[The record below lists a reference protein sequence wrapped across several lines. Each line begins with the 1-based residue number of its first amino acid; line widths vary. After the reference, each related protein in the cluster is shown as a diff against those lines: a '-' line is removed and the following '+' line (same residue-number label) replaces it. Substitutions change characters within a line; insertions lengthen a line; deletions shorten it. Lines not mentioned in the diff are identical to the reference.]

1 MATSAIFKY
10 ANDISMNRSANSAR
24 SVTTGGYARTH
35 RLGPSVMSFEADL
48 PLLTEEQFR
57 EVENE
62 LFGIDDGI
70 KFLNVNISSNNGNN
84 IMQSTAVPLKAG
96 ETNIKLIAYSYST
109 TREITLTNLLPN
121 TTNIFKIGDFLQFA
135 NFHKLYQIA
144 KPLGSTN
151 SIFTSS
157 STGTCKVRLSTPLLS
172 SVGLP
177 VTSIGSTDR
186 YYIVT
191 GSADEYEIV
200 SYDLYGG
207 PVRNSANNSEG
218 IIIFKDATS
227 GIQSTYADG
236 TDIKLTIPLGRT
248 TNYQINGFIGD
259 CISGTSNDSNI
270 TAAQNLQN
278 NKIGQV
284 VYSKSYSGSSATGVF
299 TFNFTTPNIRVE
311 LTDVSMIG
319 QTLTNETVVNAFNT
333 SYQDGSMTIKL
344 ANGNTAL
351 DSNGNPLVITIP
363 STQHT
368 AEQIITYLENQIE
381 VASSTHILK
390 TDGVITNLTIKAFP
404 EDYGET
410 VLNHVGYF
418 EITWGLDYEG
428 CSLEYTTPTG
438 TELVN
443 YNPVNLTG
451 DEVATI
457 ITNGI
462 TIENAAGTYVA
473 GDFINTLVDAPLRA
487 NTRRIE
493 SVTTVGTTTTINFV
507 TVQEGAVVTADT
519 FSGGDIDR
527 TRSNHTD
534 VPGTSSN
541 SLSTVGTFDI
551 EISSVI
557 ATVDT
562 FSAADTNRTATTHT
576 DVYASS
582 DNSSSTI
589 GTFDIVVD
597 SVGAITSVTVNTL
610 SENVEVGDIITVN
623 DYAMSNNGSNNFTF
637 RIATIDEGSV
647 ISVTPNTLSKNTRV
661 GDVITIDVAD
671 MDNNEAD
678 DVTFRVASVNHNN
691 ITDFTSTNYASK
703 EIYKH
708 LNDSLSTSNKVL
720 FELNNV
726 AASSVVVSDVNI
738 FMGPDVN
745 MKLMLTNKPA
755 VTIVPK
761 DENKNLY
768 KYNTFKFAEVL

>member
-62 LFGIDDGI
+62 LFSIDDGI

-84 IMQSTAVPLKAG
+84 IMQSTSVPLKPG

-121 TTNIFKIGDFLQFA
+121 TTDIFKVGDFLQFE

-144 KPLGSTN
+144 KPLGSTD

-177 VTSIGSTDR
+177 LTSVGSTDR
-186 YYIVT
+186 YYIVS
-191 GSADEYEIV
+191 GQADEHEIV

-207 PVRNSANNSEG
+207 PTRNSANNTQGE
-218 IIIFKDATS
+218 IIFKDATS
-227 GIQSTYADG
+227 SAQLTYADG
-236 TDIKLTIPLGRT
+236 TDIKLIIPLGQLS
-248 TNYQINGFIGD
+248 NNDINNFIGL
-259 CISGTSNDSNI
+259 CMAGNSNSSFL
-270 TAAQNLQN
+270 TTVQNLQN
-278 NKIGQV
+278 NKLGQIIHSK
-284 VYSKSYSGSSATGVF
+284 VYSGGSSAGTF
-299 TFNFTTPNIRVE
+299 TFNFITPNTRIE
-311 LTDVSMIG
+311 LTNISMVG
-319 QTLTNETVVNAFNT
+319 QTLTNETLIDAFST
-333 SYQDGSMTIKL
+333 AYQDGTMTIKL
-344 ANGNTAL
+344 SNGNTAL
-351 DSNGNPLVITIP
+351 DSNGNPLVINIP
-363 STQHT
+363 AIYHT
-368 AEQIITYLENQIE
+368 AEQIITYLENLIE
-381 VASSTHILK
+381 AGSSTSILK
-390 TDGVITNLTIKAFP
+390 TDGVIANISVKAFP

-410 VLNHVGYF
+410 LPNHVGYF

-438 TELVN
+438 SDVVN

-462 TIENAAGTYVA
+462 TIENAAGTYTA
-473 GDFINTLVDAPLRA
+473 GDFINTLVDAPLFA
-487 NTRRIE
+487 NTRKIQ

-507 TVQEGAVVTADT
+507 IEGKLLTVGT
-519 FSGGDIDR
+519 FSAADPAR
-527 TRSNHTD
+527 LYTD
-534 VPGTSSN
+534 HINVPGTSSN
-541 SLSTVGTFDI
+541 
-551 EISSVI
+551 
-557 ATVDT
+557 A
-562 FSAADTNRTATTHT
+562 
-576 DVYASS
+576 
-582 DNSSSTI
+582 SSTI
-589 GTFDIVVD
+589 GTFDIYVD
-597 SVGAITSVTVNTL
+597 QVGAITEVIINTPSV
-610 SENVEVGDIITVN
+610 NV
-623 DYAMSNNGSNNFTF
+623 
-637 RIATIDEGSV
+637 
-647 ISVTPNTLSKNTRV
+647 KV

-671 MDNNEAD
+671 MDNNTAAD
-678 DVTFRVASVNHNN
+678 FTFEIIGITHNG
-691 ITDFTSTNYASK
+691 ITDFTSTNYANK

-708 LNDSLSTSNKVL
+708 LNGALSTSNKVL
-720 FELNNV
+720 FELTNV
-726 AASSVVVSDVNI
+726 TPPSVYVSDVNI
-738 FMGPDVN
+738 FMGADVN

-768 KYNTFKFAEVL
+768 KYDTFKFAEVL

>member
-62 LFGIDDGI
+62 LFSIDDGI

-84 IMQSTAVPLKAG
+84 IMQSTSVPLKPG

-109 TREITLTNLLPN
+109 TREITLTNLLPS
-121 TTNIFKIGDFLQFA
+121 TTDIFKVGDFLQFE

-144 KPLGSTN
+144 KPLGSTD

-177 VTSIGSTDR
+177 LTSVGSTDR
-186 YYIVT
+186 YYIVS
-191 GSADEYEIV
+191 GQADVSEIV

-207 PVRNSANNSEG
+207 PTRNSANASQG
-218 IIIFKDATS
+218 KIIFKDATS
-227 GIQSTYADG
+227 GTQLTYADG
-236 TDIKLTIPLGRT
+236 TDVEINIPE
-248 TNYQINGFIGD
+248 NIHNNGNVGYV
-259 CISGTSNDSNI
+259 I
-270 TAAQNLQN
+270 TASITGNFTSSFLTAAELIQN
-278 NKIGQV
+278 NKISQIL
-284 VYSKSYSGSSATGVF
+284 SSANYSGSSHTGVL
-299 TFNFTTPNIRVE
+299 TFNFIIPNTRIE
-311 LTDVSMIG
+311 LTDVSMVG
-319 QTLTNETVVNAFNT
+319 QTLTNETLINAFNNP
-333 SYQDGSMTIKL
+333 YQDGTMTIKL
-344 ANGNTAL
+344 GNGNTAL

-363 STQHT
+363 AIYHT
-368 AEQIITYLENQIE
+368 AEQIITYLENLIE
-381 VASSTHILK
+381 VASSTSILK
-390 TDGVITNLTIKAFP
+390 TDGVIANLSVKAFP

-410 VLNHVGYF
+410 LPNHVGYF

-438 TELVN
+438 TDVVN

-462 TIENAAGTYVA
+462 TIENASGTYTA
-473 GDFINTLVDAPLRA
+473 GDFINTLVDAPLFA
-487 NTRRIE
+487 NTRKIE

-507 TVQEGAVVTADT
+507 IEGKLLTVGT
-519 FSGGDIDR
+519 FSAADPARLYNDHI
-527 TRSNHTD
+527 N

-541 SLSTVGTFDI
+541 
-551 EISSVI
+551 
-557 ATVDT
+557 A
-562 FSAADTNRTATTHT
+562 
-576 DVYASS
+576 
-582 DNSSSTI
+582 SSTI
-589 GTFDIVVD
+589 GTFDIYVD
-597 SVGAITSVTVNTL
+597 QVGAITEVIINTP
-610 SENVEVGDIITVN
+610 STNV
-623 DYAMSNNGSNNFTF
+623 
-637 RIATIDEGSV
+637 
-647 ISVTPNTLSKNTRV
+647 KV

-671 MDNNEAD
+671 MDNNTAAD
-678 DVTFRVASVNHNN
+678 FTFQVATIIVDG
-691 ITDFTSTNYASK
+691 ITDFTSTNYANK

-708 LNDSLSTSNKVL
+708 LNGALSTSNKVL
-720 FELNNV
+720 FELTNV
-726 AASSVVVSDVNI
+726 TPPSVYVSDVNI
-738 FMGPDVN
+738 FMGADVN

-768 KYNTFKFAEVL
+768 KYDTFQFAEVL

>member
-62 LFGIDDGI
+62 LFSIDDGI

-84 IMQSTAVPLKAG
+84 IMQSTSVPLKAG
-96 ETNIKLIAYSYST
+96 ETNIKLVAYSYST

-121 TTNIFKIGDFLQFA
+121 TTDIFKVGDFLQFE

-144 KPLGSTN
+144 KPLGSTD

-157 STGTCKVRLSTPLLS
+157 NTGTCKVRLSTPLLS

-177 VTSIGSTDR
+177 LTSVGSTDR

-191 GSADEYEIV
+191 GEADEFEIV
-200 SYDLYGG
+200 SYDLFAG
-207 PVRNSANNSEG
+207 PTRNNANSSEG
-218 IIIFKDATS
+218 IIIFKDATT
-227 GIQSTYADG
+227 GVQSTYADG
-236 TDIKLTIPLGRT
+236 TDIKLIIPLNKIS
-248 TNYQINGFIGD
+248 NYNVNGFIGD
-259 CISGTSNDSNI
+259 CIEGTSNESNI
-270 TAAQNLQN
+270 TDAQNLQN
-278 NKIGQV
+278 NKIGQIIH
-284 VYSKSYSGSSATGVF
+284 SKVFSGNSVTATLN
-299 TFNFTTPNIRVE
+299 FNFITPNIRAE

-319 QTLTNETVVNAFNT
+319 QTLTNETLINAFST
-333 SYQDGSMTIKL
+333 PYQDGTMTIKL
-344 ANGNTAL
+344 SNGNTAL

-363 STQHT
+363 SIYHT
-368 AEQIITYLENQIE
+368 AEQIITYLENLIE
-381 VASSTHILK
+381 AGSSTSILK
-390 TDGVITNLTIKAFP
+390 TDGVITNISVKAFP

-410 VLNHVGYF
+410 LPNHVGYF

-438 TELVN
+438 TDAVN

-462 TIENAAGTYVA
+462 TIENASGTYTA
-473 GDFINTLVDAPLRA
+473 GDFINTLVDAPLLA
-487 NTRRIE
+487 NTKRIQ

-507 TVQEGAVVTADT
+507 TVQEGSINTLGNFSAADVA
-519 FSGGDIDR
+519 R
-527 TRSNHTD
+527 TETTHTN
-534 VPGTSSN
+534 VPGTSNNTS
-541 SLSTVGTFDI
+541 STVGTFDI
-551 EISSVI
+551 
-557 ATVDT
+557 A
-562 FSAADTNRTATTHT
+562 
-576 DVYASS
+576 
-582 DNSSSTI
+582 
-589 GTFDIVVD
+589 VD
-597 SVGAITSVTVNTL
+597 SVGAITSVNVNT
-610 SENVEVGDIITVN
+610 
-623 DYAMSNNGSNNFTF
+623 
-637 RIATIDEGSV
+637 
-647 ISVTPNTLSKNTRV
+647 PSKNTRV

-671 MDNNEAD
+671 MDNNTAAD
-678 DVTFRVASVNHNN
+678 FTFEIIAITHNG
-691 ITDFTSTNYASK
+691 ITDFTSTNYANK

-708 LNDSLSTSNKVL
+708 LNGALSTSNKVL
-720 FELNNV
+720 FELTNV
-726 AASSVVVSDVNI
+726 TPPSVYVSDVNI
-738 FMGPDVN
+738 FMGADVN

-768 KYNTFKFAEVL
+768 KYDTFKFAEVL

>member
-62 LFGIDDGI
+62 LFSIDDGI

-84 IMQSTAVPLKAG
+84 IMQSTPVPLKAG

-121 TTNIFKIGDFLQFA
+121 TTDIFKVGDFLQFES
-135 NFHKLYQIA
+135 FHKLYQIA
-144 KPLGSTN
+144 KPLGSTD

-177 VTSIGSTDR
+177 ITSVGSTDR
-186 YYIVT
+186 YYIV
-191 GSADEYEIV
+191 
-200 SYDLYGG
+200 
-207 PVRNSANNSEG
+207 
-218 IIIFKDATS
+218 S
-227 GIQSTYADG
+227 GQD
-236 TDIKLTIPLGRT
+236 
-248 TNYQINGFIGD
+248 
-259 CISGTSNDSNI
+259 
-270 TAAQNLQN
+270 
-278 NKIGQV
+278 
-284 VYSKSYSGSSATGVF
+284 
-299 TFNFTTPNIRVE
+299 
-311 LTDVSMIG
+311 DV
-319 QTLTNETVVNAFNT
+319 
-333 SYQDGSMTIKL
+333 YQDGTMTIKL

-351 DSNGNPLVITIP
+351 DSKGNPLVINIP
-363 STQHT
+363 STNQD
-368 AEQIITYLENQIE
+368 AYQIISYLESQIE
-381 VASSTHILK
+381 SDSSTHILK
-390 TDGVITNLTIKAFP
+390 TDGVIVNLSVKAFP
-404 EDYGET
+404 END
-410 VLNHVGYF
+410 NVGYF

-438 TELVN
+438 LDVVN

-462 TIENAAGTYVA
+462 TIENAAGTYTA
-473 GDFINTLVDAPLRA
+473 GDFINTLVDAPLLA
-487 NTRRIE
+487 NTKRIQ

-507 TVQEGAVVTADT
+507 TEQEGSINTLGNFSAADVA
-519 FSGGDIDR
+519 R
-527 TRSNHTD
+527 TETTHTN

-541 SLSTVGTFDI
+541 PL
-551 EISSVI
+551 
-557 ATVDT
+557 
-562 FSAADTNRTATTHT
+562 
-576 DVYASS
+576 
-582 DNSSSTI
+582 STI
-589 GTFDIVVD
+589 GTFNISVD
-597 SVGAITSVTVNTL
+597 SVGAITSVNT
-610 SENVEVGDIITVN
+610 
-623 DYAMSNNGSNNFTF
+623 Y
-637 RIATIDEGSV
+637 
-647 ISVTPNTLSKNTRV
+647 TPSKNVRV

-671 MDNNEAD
+671 MDNNTAAD
-678 DVTFRVASVNHNN
+678 FTFEITSILHNG
-691 ITDFTSTNYASK
+691 ITDFTSTNYTDK

-708 LNDSLSTSNKVL
+708 LNDALSTSNKVL
-720 FELNNV
+720 FELTNISP
-726 AASSVVVSDVNI
+726 SSIYVSDVNI

-768 KYNTFKFAEVL
+768 KYDTFKFAEVL

>member
-62 LFGIDDGI
+62 LFSIDDGI

-84 IMQSTAVPLKAG
+84 IMQSTSVPLKPG

-121 TTNIFKIGDFLQFA
+121 TTDIFKVGDFLQFE

-144 KPLGSTN
+144 KPLGSTD

-177 VTSIGSTDR
+177 ITSVGSTDR
-186 YYIVT
+186 YYIV
-191 GSADEYEIV
+191 
-200 SYDLYGG
+200 
-207 PVRNSANNSEG
+207 
-218 IIIFKDATS
+218 S
-227 GIQSTYADG
+227 GQD
-236 TDIKLTIPLGRT
+236 
-248 TNYQINGFIGD
+248 
-259 CISGTSNDSNI
+259 
-270 TAAQNLQN
+270 
-278 NKIGQV
+278 
-284 VYSKSYSGSSATGVF
+284 
-299 TFNFTTPNIRVE
+299 
-311 LTDVSMIG
+311 DV
-319 QTLTNETVVNAFNT
+319 
-333 SYQDGSMTIKL
+333 YQDGTMTIKL

-351 DSNGNPLVITIP
+351 DSKGNPLVINIP
-363 STQHT
+363 STNQD
-368 AEQIITYLENQIE
+368 AYQIISYLESQIE
-381 VASSTHILK
+381 SASSTHILK
-390 TDGVITNLTIKAFP
+390 TDGVIINLSVKAFP
-404 EDYGET
+404 END
-410 VLNHVGYF
+410 NVGYF

-438 TELVN
+438 SDVVN

-462 TIENAAGTYVA
+462 TIENAAGTYTA
-473 GDFINTLVDAPLRA
+473 GDFINTLVDAPLLA
-487 NTRRIE
+487 NTKRIQ
-493 SVTTVGTTTTINFV
+493 SVTTAGTTTTINFV
-507 TVQEGAVVTADT
+507 TVQEGSINTVGNFSAADVA
-519 FSGGDIDR
+519 R
-527 TRSNHTD
+527 TETTHTN
-534 VPGTSSN
+534 VPGTSN
-541 SLSTVGTFDI
+541 NAL
-551 EISSVI
+551 
-557 ATVDT
+557 
-562 FSAADTNRTATTHT
+562 
-576 DVYASS
+576 
-582 DNSSSTI
+582 STI
-589 GTFDIVVD
+589 GTFNISVD
-597 SVGAITSVTVNTL
+597 SVGAITSVNA
-610 SENVEVGDIITVN
+610 
-623 DYAMSNNGSNNFTF
+623 Y
-637 RIATIDEGSV
+637 
-647 ISVTPNTLSKNTRV
+647 TPSKNVRV

-671 MDNNEAD
+671 MDNNTAD
-678 DVTFRVASVNHNN
+678 DFTFEITSILHNG
-691 ITDFTSTNYASK
+691 ITDFTSTNYTDK

-708 LNDSLSTSNKVL
+708 LNDALSTSNKVL
-720 FELNNV
+720 FELTNISP
-726 AASSVVVSDVNI
+726 SSIYVSDVNI

-768 KYNTFKFAEVL
+768 KYDTFKFAEVL

>member
-62 LFGIDDGI
+62 LFSIDDGI

-84 IMQSTAVPLKAG
+84 IMQSTSVPLKAG

-121 TTNIFKIGDFLQFA
+121 TTDIFKVGDFLQFE

-144 KPLGSTN
+144 KPLGSTD

-157 STGTCKVRLSTPLLS
+157 NTGTCKVRLSTPLLS

-177 VTSIGSTDR
+177 LTSVGSTDR

-191 GSADEYEIV
+191 GEADEFEIV
-200 SYDLYGG
+200 DYDLYGG
-207 PVRNSANNSEG
+207 PTRNSANASQG
-218 IIIFKDATS
+218 KIIFKDATS
-227 GIQSTYADG
+227 GTQLTYDDG
-236 TDIKLTIPLGRT
+236 TDVEINIPLNTYSNYNINSIIT
-248 TNYQINGFIGD
+248 TCIAGNY
-259 CISGTSNDSNI
+259 DSYNL
-270 TAAQNLQN
+270 TATELLQN
-278 NKIGQV
+278 NKISQILSSV
-284 VYSKSYSGSSATGVF
+284 SYSGGSHTGTL
-299 TFNFTTPNIRVE
+299 TFNFTTYNVRAE

-319 QTLTNETVVNAFNT
+319 QTMSNETLVNALST
-333 SYQDGSMTIKL
+333 IYQDGTITIKL
-344 ANGNTAL
+344 DNGNTAL

-363 STQHT
+363 AIYHT
-368 AEQIITYLENQIE
+368 AEQIITYLENLIE
-381 VASSTHILK
+381 AGSSTNILK
-390 TDGVITNLTIKAFP
+390 TDGVITNLSVKAFP

-410 VLNHVGYF
+410 LSNHVGYF

-438 TELVN
+438 TDVVN

-451 DEVATI
+451 DEVETI

-462 TIENAAGTYVA
+462 TIENAAGTYIA
-473 GDFINTLVDAPLRA
+473 GDFINTLVDAPLLA
-487 NTRRIE
+487 NTRKIQ
-493 SVTTVGTTTTINFV
+493 SVTTVGTTTTINFI
-507 TVQEGAVVTADT
+507 TAQEGVISTVGT
-519 FSGGDIDR
+519 FSAADPAR
-527 TRSNHTD
+527 TETVHTN
-534 VPGTSSN
+534 VSGTSSN
-541 SLSTVGTFDI
+541 ALSTVGTFDI
-551 EISSVI
+551 S
-557 ATVDT
+557 
-562 FSAADTNRTATTHT
+562 
-576 DVYASS
+576 
-582 DNSSSTI
+582 
-589 GTFDIVVD
+589 VD
-597 SVGAITSVTVNTL
+597 SVGAITLVTVNTP
-610 SENVEVGDIITVN
+610 SENV
-623 DYAMSNNGSNNFTF
+623 
-637 RIATIDEGSV
+637 
-647 ISVTPNTLSKNTRV
+647 RV

-671 MDNNEAD
+671 MDNNTAAD
-678 DVTFRVASVNHNN
+678 FTFQIATITHNG
-691 ITDFTSTNYASK
+691 ITDFTSTNYTGK

-708 LNDSLSTSNKVL
+708 LNGALSTSNKVL
-720 FELNNV
+720 FELTNISP
-726 AASSVVVSDVNI
+726 SSVYVSDVNI
-738 FMGPDVN
+738 FMGADVN

>member
-121 TTNIFKIGDFLQFA
+121 TTDIFKVGDFLQFA

-144 KPLGSTN
+144 KPLGSTD

-177 VTSIGSTDR
+177 VTSVGSTDR

-191 GSADEYEIV
+191 GS
-200 SYDLYGG
+200 S
-207 PVRNSANNSEG
+207 
-218 IIIFKDATS
+218 
-227 GIQSTYADG
+227 ST
-236 TDIKLTIPLGRT
+236 T
-248 TNYQINGFIGD
+248 
-259 CISGTSNDSNI
+259 
-270 TAAQNLQN
+270 
-278 NKIGQV
+278 
-284 VYSKSYSGSSATGVF
+284 
-299 TFNFTTPNIRVE
+299 
-311 LTDVSMIG
+311 
-319 QTLTNETVVNAFNT
+319 
-333 SYQDGSMTIKL
+333 YQDGTMTIKL

-351 DSNGNPLVITIP
+351 DSKGNPLVINIP
-363 STQHT
+363 AAQQT
-368 AEQIITYLENQIE
+368 AEQIISYLETQIE
-381 VASSTHILK
+381 EASSTHILK
-390 TDGVITNLTIKAFP
+390 TDGVIINLSVKAFP

-410 VLNHVGYF
+410 LPNHVGYF

-443 YNPVNLTG
+443 YNPINLTG

-473 GDFINTLVDAPLRA
+473 GDFINTLVDAPLKA
-487 NTRRIE
+487 NTKRIQ

-507 TVQEGAVVTADT
+507 TVQEGTIATVGTFSAADT
-519 FSGGDIDR
+519 DR
-527 TRSNHTD
+527 IETTHTD

-541 SLSTVGTFDI
+541 ASSTVGTFDI
-551 EISSVI
+551 E
-557 ATVDT
+557 
-562 FSAADTNRTATTHT
+562 
-576 DVYASS
+576 
-582 DNSSSTI
+582 
-589 GTFDIVVD
+589 VD
-597 SVGAITSVTVNTL
+597 SVGAITSVTVNT
-610 SENVEVGDIITVN
+610 
-623 DYAMSNNGSNNFTF
+623 
-637 RIATIDEGSV
+637 
-647 ISVTPNTLSKNTRV
+647 PSKNTRV

-678 DVTFRVASVNHNN
+678 DFTFQVATISNN
-691 ITDFTSTNYASK
+691 GITDFTSTNYASK

-726 AASSVVVSDVNI
+726 AASSIVVSDVNI

-768 KYNTFKFAEVL
+768 KYDTFKFAEVL

>member
-84 IMQSTAVPLKAG
+84 IMQSTAVPLKPG

-121 TTNIFKIGDFLQFA
+121 TTNIFKVGDFLQFE

-144 KPLGSTN
+144 KPLGSTD

-177 VTSIGSTDR
+177 LTSVGSTDR

-191 GSADEYEIV
+191 GEADEFEIV
-200 SYDLYGG
+200 DYDLYGG
-207 PVRNSANNSEG
+207 PTRNSANASQG
-218 IIIFKDATS
+218 KIIFKDATS
-227 GIQSTYADG
+227 GTQLTYDDG
-236 TDIKLTIPLGRT
+236 TDVEINIPLNTYSNYNVNSIIT
-248 TNYQINGFIGD
+248 TSIAGNYD
-259 CISGTSNDSNI
+259 SSNL
-270 TAAQNLQN
+270 TATELLQN
-278 NKIGQV
+278 NKISQILSSV
-284 VYSKSYSGSSATGVF
+284 NYSGGSHTGTL
-299 TFNFTTPNIRVE
+299 TFNFTTYNVRAE

-319 QTLTNETVVNAFNT
+319 QTMSNEILVNALST
-333 SYQDGSMTIKL
+333 LYQDGTITIKL
-344 ANGNTAL
+344 DNGNTAL

-363 STQHT
+363 AIYHT
-368 AEQIITYLENQIE
+368 AEQIITYLENLIE
-381 VASSTHILK
+381 AESSTSILK
-390 TDGVITNLTIKAFP
+390 TDGVITNLSVKAFP

-410 VLNHVGYF
+410 LPNHVGYF

-438 TELVN
+438 TDVVN

-451 DEVATI
+451 DEVETI

-462 TIENAAGTYVA
+462 TIENAAGTYTA
-473 GDFINTLVDAPLRA
+473 GDFINTLVDAPLLA
-487 NTRRIE
+487 NTKRIQ
-493 SVTTVGTTTTINFV
+493 SVNTVGTTTTINFV
-507 TVQEGAVVTADT
+507 NVQEGTISTVGT
-519 FSGGDIDR
+519 FSAADVAR
-527 TRSNHTD
+527 TETTHTN
-534 VPGTSSN
+534 VSGTSSN
-541 SLSTVGTFDI
+541 ALSTVGTFDI
-551 EISSVI
+551 S
-557 ATVDT
+557 
-562 FSAADTNRTATTHT
+562 
-576 DVYASS
+576 
-582 DNSSSTI
+582 
-589 GTFDIVVD
+589 VD
-597 SVGAITSVTVNTL
+597 SVGAITSVVVNT
-610 SENVEVGDIITVN
+610 
-623 DYAMSNNGSNNFTF
+623 
-637 RIATIDEGSV
+637 
-647 ISVTPNTLSKNTRV
+647 PSKNVRV

-671 MDNNEAD
+671 MDNNTAAD
-678 DVTFRVASVNHNN
+678 FTFQIATITHNN
-691 ITDFTSTNYASK
+691 ITDFTSTNYANK

-708 LNDSLSTSNKVL
+708 LNDALSTSNKVL
-720 FELNNV
+720 FELTNV
-726 AASSVVVSDVNI
+726 TPPSVHVSDVNI
-738 FMGPDVN
+738 LMGPDVN

-768 KYNTFKFAEVL
+768 KYDTFKFAEVL

>member
-62 LFGIDDGI
+62 LFSIDDGI

-84 IMQSTAVPLKAG
+84 IMQSTSVPLKAG

-121 TTNIFKIGDFLQFA
+121 TTDIFKVGDFLQFE

-144 KPLGSTN
+144 KPLGSTD

-177 VTSIGSTDR
+177 LTSVGSTDR
-186 YYIVT
+186 YYIVS
-191 GSADEYEIV
+191 GQADEHEIV

-207 PVRNSANNSEG
+207 PTRNSANNTQGE
-218 IIIFKDATS
+218 IIFKDATS
-227 GIQSTYADG
+227 SAQLTYADG
-236 TDIKLTIPLGRT
+236 TDIKLIIPLGQLS
-248 TNYQINGFIGD
+248 NNDINNFIGL
-259 CISGTSNDSNI
+259 CMAGTSNSSFL

-278 NKIGQV
+278 SKLGQIIHSK
-284 VYSKSYSGSSATGVF
+284 VYSGGSSTGTF
-299 TFNFTTPNIRVE
+299 TFNFITPNTRIE
-311 LTDVSMIG
+311 LTNISMVG
-319 QTLTNETVVNAFNT
+319 QTLTNETLINAFT
-333 SYQDGSMTIKL
+333 TPYQDGTMTIKL
-344 ANGNTAL
+344 SNGNTAL
-351 DSNGNPLVITIP
+351 DSNGNPLVINIP
-363 STQHT
+363 AIYQS
-368 AEQIITYLENQIE
+368 AEQIITYLENLIE
-381 VASSTHILK
+381 AGSSTNILK
-390 TDGVITNLTIKAFP
+390 TDGVITNLSVKAFP

-410 VLNHVGYF
+410 LPNHVGYF

-438 TELVN
+438 TDVVN

-451 DEVATI
+451 DIVSTI

-462 TIENAAGTYVA
+462 TIENASGTYTA
-473 GDFINTLVDAPLRA
+473 GDFINTLVDAPLFA
-487 NTRRIE
+487 NTRKIE

-507 TVQEGAVVTADT
+507 IEGK
-519 FSGGDIDR
+519 
-527 TRSNHTD
+527 
-534 VPGTSSN
+534 
-541 SLSTVGTFDI
+541 LLTVG
-551 EISSVI
+551 
-557 ATVDT
+557 T
-562 FSAADTNRTATTHT
+562 FSAADPARIDT
-576 DVYASS
+576 DHYNVPGTSNNA
-582 DNSSSTI
+582 SSTI
-589 GTFDIVVD
+589 GTFDIIVD
-597 SVGAITSVTVNTL
+597 SVGAITSVVVNTP
-610 SENVEVGDIITVN
+610 SVNV
-623 DYAMSNNGSNNFTF
+623 
-637 RIATIDEGSV
+637 
-647 ISVTPNTLSKNTRV
+647 KV

-671 MDNNEAD
+671 MDNNTAAD
-678 DVTFRVASVNHNN
+678 FTFQVATIIVDG
-691 ITDFTSTNYASK
+691 ITDFTSTNYANK

-708 LNDSLSTSNKVL
+708 LNGALSTSNKVL
-720 FELNNV
+720 FELTNV
-726 AASSVVVSDVNI
+726 TPPSVYVSDVNI
-738 FMGPDVN
+738 LMGADVN

-768 KYNTFKFAEVL
+768 KYDTFKFAEVL

>member
-62 LFGIDDGI
+62 LFSIDDGI

-84 IMQSTAVPLKAG
+84 IMQSTSVPLKAG

-121 TTNIFKIGDFLQFA
+121 TTDIFKVGDFLQFE

-144 KPLGSTN
+144 KPLGSTD

-177 VTSIGSTDR
+177 LTSVGSTDR
-186 YYIVT
+186 YYIVS
-191 GSADEYEIV
+191 GQADEHEIV

-207 PVRNSANNSEG
+207 PTRNSANNTQGE
-218 IIIFKDATS
+218 IIFKDATS
-227 GIQSTYADG
+227 SAQLTYADG
-236 TDIKLTIPLGRT
+236 TDIKFIIPLGLFS
-248 TNYQINGFIGD
+248 NIDINNFIGL
-259 CISGTSNDSNI
+259 CITGNSNSANL

-278 NKIGQV
+278 NKLGQIIHSRV
-284 VYSKSYSGSSATGVF
+284 YSGSSFSTGTF
-299 TFNFTTPNIRVE
+299 TFNFITPNTRIE
-311 LTDVSMIG
+311 LTNISMVG
-319 QTLTNETVVNAFNT
+319 QTLTNETLINAFSNP
-333 SYQDGSMTIKL
+333 YQDGTMTIKL
-344 ANGNTAL
+344 SNGNTAL

-363 STQHT
+363 AIYHT
-368 AEQIITYLENQIE
+368 AEQIITYLENLIE
-381 VASSTHILK
+381 VGSSTNILK
-390 TDGVITNLTIKAFP
+390 TDGVITNISVKAFP

-410 VLNHVGYF
+410 LPNHVGYF

-438 TELVN
+438 TDVVN

-462 TIENAAGTYVA
+462 TIENAAGTYTA
-473 GDFINTLVDAPLRA
+473 GDFINTLVDAPLFA
-487 NTRRIE
+487 NTRKIE

-507 TVQEGAVVTADT
+507 IEGKLLTVGT
-519 FSGGDIDR
+519 FSAADPARI
-527 TRSNHTD
+527 NTD
-534 VPGTSSN
+534 HYNVPGTSSN
-541 SLSTVGTFDI
+541 
-551 EISSVI
+551 
-557 ATVDT
+557 A
-562 FSAADTNRTATTHT
+562 
-576 DVYASS
+576 
-582 DNSSSTI
+582 SSTI
-589 GTFDIVVD
+589 GTFDIFVD
-597 SVGAITSVTVNTL
+597 SVGAITEVAINTPSV
-610 SENVEVGDIITVN
+610 NV
-623 DYAMSNNGSNNFTF
+623 
-637 RIATIDEGSV
+637 
-647 ISVTPNTLSKNTRV
+647 KV

-671 MDNNEAD
+671 MDNNTAAD
-678 DVTFRVASVNHNN
+678 FTFQVATIIVDG
-691 ITDFTSTNYASK
+691 ITDFTSTNYANK

-708 LNDSLSTSNKVL
+708 LNGALSTSNKVF
-720 FELNNV
+720 FELTNITP
-726 AASSVVVSDVNI
+726 SSVYVSDVNI
-738 FMGPDVN
+738 FMGADVN

-768 KYNTFKFAEVL
+768 KYDTFKFAEVL

>member
-121 TTNIFKIGDFLQFA
+121 TTDIFKVGDFLQFA

-144 KPLGSTN
+144 KPLGSTD

-177 VTSIGSTDR
+177 VTSVGSTDR

-191 GSADEYEIV
+191 GS
-200 SYDLYGG
+200 S
-207 PVRNSANNSEG
+207 
-218 IIIFKDATS
+218 
-227 GIQSTYADG
+227 ST
-236 TDIKLTIPLGRT
+236 T
-248 TNYQINGFIGD
+248 
-259 CISGTSNDSNI
+259 
-270 TAAQNLQN
+270 
-278 NKIGQV
+278 
-284 VYSKSYSGSSATGVF
+284 
-299 TFNFTTPNIRVE
+299 
-311 LTDVSMIG
+311 
-319 QTLTNETVVNAFNT
+319 
-333 SYQDGSMTIKL
+333 YQDGTMTIKL

-351 DSNGNPLVITIP
+351 DSKGNPLVINIP
-363 STQHT
+363 AAQQT
-368 AEQIITYLENQIE
+368 AEQIISYLETQIE
-381 VASSTHILK
+381 EASSTHILK
-390 TDGVITNLTIKAFP
+390 TDGVIINLSVKAFP

-410 VLNHVGYF
+410 LPNHVGYF

-443 YNPVNLTG
+443 YNPINLTG

-473 GDFINTLVDAPLRA
+473 GDFINTLVDAPLKA
-487 NTRRIE
+487 NTKRIQ

-507 TVQEGAVVTADT
+507 TVQEGTIATVGTFSAADT
-519 FSGGDIDR
+519 DR
-527 TRSNHTD
+527 IETTHTD

-541 SLSTVGTFDI
+541 ASSTVGTFDI
-551 EISSVI
+551 E
-557 ATVDT
+557 
-562 FSAADTNRTATTHT
+562 
-576 DVYASS
+576 
-582 DNSSSTI
+582 
-589 GTFDIVVD
+589 VD
-597 SVGAITSVTVNTL
+597 SVGAITSVTVNT
-610 SENVEVGDIITVN
+610 
-623 DYAMSNNGSNNFTF
+623 
-637 RIATIDEGSV
+637 
-647 ISVTPNTLSKNTRV
+647 PSKNTRV

-678 DVTFRVASVNHNN
+678 DFTFQVATISNN
-691 ITDFTSTNYASK
+691 GITDFTSTNYASK

-726 AASSVVVSDVNI
+726 AASSIVVSDVNI
-738 FMGPDVN
+738 FMGPDVS

-768 KYNTFKFAEVL
+768 KYDTFKFAEVL

>member
-62 LFGIDDGI
+62 LFSIDDGI

-84 IMQSTAVPLKAG
+84 IMQSTSVPLKTG

-121 TTNIFKIGDFLQFA
+121 TTDIFKVGDFLQFE

-144 KPLGSTN
+144 KPLGSTD

-177 VTSIGSTDR
+177 LTSVGSTDR
-186 YYIVT
+186 YYIVS
-191 GSADEYEIV
+191 GQADVSEIV

-207 PVRNSANNSEG
+207 PTRNSANASQG
-218 IIIFKDATS
+218 KIIFKDATS
-227 GIQSTYADG
+227 GTQLTYADG
-236 TDIKLTIPLGRT
+236 TDVEIIIPDNIHNNGNVGYIITASITGNLTSSFL
-248 TNYQINGFIGD
+248 
-259 CISGTSNDSNI
+259 

-278 NKIGQV
+278 NKLGQIL
-284 VYSKSYSGSSATGVF
+284 SSANYSGSSHTGVL
-299 TFNFTTPNIRVE
+299 TFNFIIPNTRIE
-311 LTDVSMIG
+311 LTDVSMVG
-319 QTLTNETVVNAFNT
+319 QTLTNETLINAFNNP
-333 SYQDGSMTIKL
+333 YQDGTMTIKL
-344 ANGNTAL
+344 GNGNTAL

-363 STQHT
+363 AIYHT
-368 AEQIITYLENQIE
+368 AEQIITYLENLIE
-381 VASSTHILK
+381 AASSTSILK
-390 TDGVITNLTIKAFP
+390 TDGVIANLSVKAFP

-410 VLNHVGYF
+410 LPNHVGYF

-438 TELVN
+438 TDVVN

-462 TIENAAGTYVA
+462 TIENASGTYTA
-473 GDFINTLVDAPLRA
+473 GDFINTLVDAPLLA
-487 NTRRIE
+487 NTRKIE
-493 SVTTVGTTTTINFV
+493 SVTTVGTTTTINFI
-507 TVQEGAVVTADT
+507 TAQEGVILTLDNYSAADT
-519 FSGGDIDR
+519 AR
-527 TRSNHTD
+527 TETVHTN
-534 VPGTSSN
+534 VPGTSN
-541 SLSTVGTFDI
+541 NAL
-551 EISSVI
+551 
-557 ATVDT
+557 
-562 FSAADTNRTATTHT
+562 
-576 DVYASS
+576 
-582 DNSSSTI
+582 STI
-589 GTFDIVVD
+589 GTFNISVD
-597 SVGAITSVTVNTL
+597 SVGRIYSVTENTPSVN
-610 SENVEVGDIITVN
+610 V
-623 DYAMSNNGSNNFTF
+623 
-637 RIATIDEGSV
+637 
-647 ISVTPNTLSKNTRV
+647 RV
-661 GDVITIDVAD
+661 GEVITIDVAD
-671 MDNNEAD
+671 MDNNTAAD
-678 DVTFRVASVNHNN
+678 FTFEIIAITHNG
-691 ITDFTSTNYASK
+691 ITDFTSTNYANK

-708 LNDSLSTSNKVL
+708 LNEALSTSNKVF
-720 FELNNV
+720 FELTNV
-726 AASSVVVSDVNI
+726 TPPSVYVSDVNI

-745 MKLMLTNKPA
+745 MKLMLTNKPD

>member
-62 LFGIDDGI
+62 LFSIDDGI

-84 IMQSTAVPLKAG
+84 IMQSTSVPLKAG

-121 TTNIFKIGDFLQFA
+121 TTDIFKVGDFLQFE

-144 KPLGSTN
+144 KPLGSTD

-177 VTSIGSTDR
+177 LTSVGSTDR
-186 YYIVT
+186 YYIVS
-191 GSADEYEIV
+191 GQADEYEIV

-207 PVRNSANNSEG
+207 PTRNSANNTQGE
-218 IIIFKDATS
+218 IIFKDATS
-227 GIQSTYADG
+227 SAQLTYADG
-236 TDIKLTIPLGRT
+236 TDIKLIIPLGQLS
-248 TNYQINGFIGD
+248 NNDINNFIGL
-259 CISGTSNDSNI
+259 CMAGNSNSSFL
-270 TAAQNLQN
+270 TTVQNLQN
-278 NKIGQV
+278 NKLGQIIHSK
-284 VYSKSYSGSSATGVF
+284 VYSGGSSAGIF
-299 TFNFTTPNIRVE
+299 TFNFITPNTRIE
-311 LTDVSMIG
+311 LTNISMVG
-319 QTLTNETVVNAFNT
+319 QTLTNETLIDAFST
-333 SYQDGSMTIKL
+333 AYQDGTMTIKL
-344 ANGNTAL
+344 SNGNTAL
-351 DSNGNPLVITIP
+351 DSNGNPLVINIP
-363 STQHT
+363 AIYHT
-368 AEQIITYLENQIE
+368 AEQIITYLENLIE
-381 VASSTHILK
+381 AGSSTSILK
-390 TDGVITNLTIKAFP
+390 TDGVIANISVKAFP

-410 VLNHVGYF
+410 LPNHVGYF

-438 TELVN
+438 TDVVN

-451 DEVATI
+451 DIVATT

-462 TIENAAGTYVA
+462 TIENAAGTYTA
-473 GDFINTLVDAPLRA
+473 GDFINTLVDAPLFA
-487 NTRRIE
+487 NTRKIQ

-507 TVQEGAVVTADT
+507 IEGKLLTVGT
-519 FSGGDIDR
+519 FSAADPAR
-527 TRSNHTD
+527 LYTD
-534 VPGTSSN
+534 HINVPGTSSN
-541 SLSTVGTFDI
+541 
-551 EISSVI
+551 
-557 ATVDT
+557 A
-562 FSAADTNRTATTHT
+562 
-576 DVYASS
+576 
-582 DNSSSTI
+582 SSTI
-589 GTFDIVVD
+589 GTFDIYVD
-597 SVGAITSVTVNTL
+597 QVGAITEVIINTPSV
-610 SENVEVGDIITVN
+610 NV
-623 DYAMSNNGSNNFTF
+623 
-637 RIATIDEGSV
+637 
-647 ISVTPNTLSKNTRV
+647 KV

-671 MDNNEAD
+671 MDNNTAAD
-678 DVTFRVASVNHNN
+678 FTFQVATIIVDG
-691 ITDFTSTNYASK
+691 ITDFTSTNYANK

-708 LNDSLSTSNKVL
+708 LNEASSTSNKVL
-720 FELNNV
+720 FELTNV
-726 AASSVVVSDVNI
+726 TPSSVYVSDVNI
-738 FMGPDVN
+738 FMGADVN

-768 KYNTFKFAEVL
+768 KYDTFKFAEVL

>member
-62 LFGIDDGI
+62 LFSIDDGI

-84 IMQSTAVPLKAG
+84 IMQSTSVPLKPG

-121 TTNIFKIGDFLQFA
+121 TTNIFKVGDFLQFES
-135 NFHKLYQIA
+135 FHKLYQIA
-144 KPLGSTN
+144 KPLGSTD

-157 STGTCKVRLSTPLLS
+157 NTGTCKVRLSTPLLS

-177 VTSIGSTDR
+177 LTSVGSTDR
-186 YYIVT
+186 YYIVS
-191 GSADEYEIV
+191 GQADEHEIV

-207 PVRNSANNSEG
+207 PTRNSANNTQGE
-218 IIIFKDATS
+218 IIFKDATS
-227 GIQSTYADG
+227 SAQLTYADG
-236 TDIKLTIPLGRT
+236 TDIKFIIPLGLFS
-248 TNYQINGFIGD
+248 NHDINNFIGL
-259 CISGTSNDSNI
+259 CITGNSNSPNL

-278 NKIGQV
+278 NKLGQIIHSK
-284 VYSKSYSGSSATGVF
+284 VYSGDSSTGTF
-299 TFNFTTPNIRVE
+299 TFNFITPNTRIE
-311 LTDVSMIG
+311 LTDVSMVG
-319 QTLTNETVVNAFNT
+319 QTLTNETLINAFT
-333 SYQDGSMTIKL
+333 TPYQDGTMTIKL
-344 ANGNTAL
+344 SNGNTAL

-363 STQHT
+363 AIYHT
-368 AEQIITYLENQIE
+368 AEQIITYLENLIE
-381 VASSTHILK
+381 AGSSTNILK
-390 TDGVITNLTIKAFP
+390 TDGVITNISVKAFP

-410 VLNHVGYF
+410 LPNHVGYF

-438 TELVN
+438 TDVVN

-451 DEVATI
+451 DIVATT

-462 TIENAAGTYVA
+462 TIENAAGTYTT
-473 GDFINTLVDAPLRA
+473 GDFINTLVDAPLFA
-487 NTRRIE
+487 NTRKIQ

-507 TVQEGAVVTADT
+507 IEGK
-519 FSGGDIDR
+519 
-527 TRSNHTD
+527 
-534 VPGTSSN
+534 
-541 SLSTVGTFDI
+541 LLTVG
-551 EISSVI
+551 
-557 ATVDT
+557 T
-562 FSAADTNRTATTHT
+562 FSAADPARTETTHT
-576 DVYASS
+576 NVPGTSNNAL
-582 DNSSSTI
+582 STI
-589 GTFDIVVD
+589 GTFDISVD
-597 SVGAITSVTVNTL
+597 SVGAITDVIINTPSV
-610 SENVEVGDIITVN
+610 NV
-623 DYAMSNNGSNNFTF
+623 
-637 RIATIDEGSV
+637 
-647 ISVTPNTLSKNTRV
+647 KV

-671 MDNNEAD
+671 MDNNTAAD
-678 DVTFRVASVNHNN
+678 FTFQVATIIVDG
-691 ITDFTSTNYASK
+691 ITDFTSTNYTDK

-708 LNDSLSTSNKVL
+708 LNDALSTSNKVL
-720 FELNNV
+720 FELTNISP
-726 AASSVVVSDVNI
+726 SSIYVSDVNI

-768 KYNTFKFAEVL
+768 KYDTFKFAEVL

>member
-62 LFGIDDGI
+62 LFSIDDGI

-84 IMQSTAVPLKAG
+84 IMQSTSVPLKPG

-121 TTNIFKIGDFLQFA
+121 TTDIFKVGDFLQFE

-144 KPLGSTN
+144 KPLGSTD

-177 VTSIGSTDR
+177 LTSVGSTDR
-186 YYIVT
+186 YYIVS
-191 GSADEYEIV
+191 GQADEFETV

-207 PVRNSANNSEG
+207 PTRNSANASQG
-218 IIIFKDATS
+218 KIIFKDATS
-227 GIQSTYADG
+227 GTQLTYADG
-236 TDIKLTIPLGRT
+236 TDVEINIPDHAHSNYNVDYIIRASITGNFTSSSLTATEL
-248 TNYQINGFIGD
+248 
-259 CISGTSNDSNI
+259 
-270 TAAQNLQN
+270 LQN
-278 NKIGQV
+278 NKIGQIL
-284 VYSKSYSGSSATGVF
+284 SSANYSGGSHTGVL
-299 TFNFTTPNIRVE
+299 TFNFIIPNTRIE
-311 LTDVSMIG
+311 LTDVSMVG
-319 QTLTNETVVNAFNT
+319 QTLTNETLINAFNNP
-333 SYQDGSMTIKL
+333 YQDGTMTIKL
-344 ANGNTAL
+344 SNGNTAL

-363 STQHT
+363 AIYHT
-368 AEQIITYLENQIE
+368 AEQIITYLENLIE
-381 VASSTHILK
+381 AASSTSILK
-390 TDGVITNLTIKAFP
+390 TDGVIANLSVKAFP

-410 VLNHVGYF
+410 LPNHVGYF

-438 TELVN
+438 TDVVN

-462 TIENAAGTYVA
+462 TIENASGTYTA
-473 GDFINTLVDAPLRA
+473 GDFINTLVDAPLLA
-487 NTRRIE
+487 NTRKIE
-493 SVTTVGTTTTINFV
+493 SVTTVGTTTTINFI
-507 TVQEGAVVTADT
+507 TAQEGVIRSLGNYSAADPL
-519 FSGGDIDR
+519 R
-527 TRSNHTD
+527 TETVHTN

-541 SLSTVGTFDI
+541 PL
-551 EISSVI
+551 
-557 ATVDT
+557 
-562 FSAADTNRTATTHT
+562 
-576 DVYASS
+576 
-582 DNSSSTI
+582 STI
-589 GTFDIVVD
+589 GTFNI
-597 SVGAITSVTVNTL
+597 SVSNVGEIYSVTENT
-610 SENVEVGDIITVN
+610 
-623 DYAMSNNGSNNFTF
+623 
-637 RIATIDEGSV
+637 
-647 ISVTPNTLSKNTRV
+647 PSKNVRV

-671 MDNNEAD
+671 MDNNTAAD
-678 DVTFRVASVNHNN
+678 FTFEIIEITNN
-691 ITDFTSTNYASK
+691 GITDFTSTNYANK

-708 LNDSLSTSNKVL
+708 LNEASSTSNKVL
-720 FELNNV
+720 FELTNV
-726 AASSVVVSDVNI
+726 TPPSVYVSDVNI
-738 FMGPDVN
+738 FMGADVN

-768 KYNTFKFAEVL
+768 KYDTFKFAEVL